1 VGCGGFPLACT
12 AIHSVP
18 IQSLDRI
25 RYAKKFICGK
35 DLSTS
40 MMGTTVIPNMANMPG
55 AEQPTPVVVSVASLT
70 SPIEII
76 WLVGMCVCMLFFIV
90 AYVKHIRQFKMSLP
104 IENNFGALWLQE
116 DSLRRPVQ
124 IRQSDRINTPLTY
137 GIFRP
142 VVLLPKNTDWTD
154 EMKLRYV
161 LAHEYTHIRR
171 FDTLTKLV
179 LTTAVCV
186 HWFNPLVWVMYVL
199 ANRDIELP
207 CNETVVRTLGEIMK
221 SAYALTL
228 IGLEEKKRFITPLV
242 NRFSK
247 NAIEERIV
255 SIMKTKKTTIFSI
268 VMALALVIGTI
279 TVFAT
284 SAVVLAAGYK
294 PNPENI
300 KNYNSDN
307 LVSHENG
314 S

>member
-1 VGCGGFPLACT
+1 
-12 AIHSVP
+12 
-18 IQSLDRI
+18 
-25 RYAKKFICGK
+25 
-35 DLSTS
+35 
-40 MMGTTVIPNMANMPG
+40 
-55 AEQPTPVVVSVASLT
+55 
-70 SPIEII
+70 
-76 WLVGMCVCMLFFIV
+76 
-90 AYVKHIRQFKMSLP
+90 
-104 IENNFGALWLQE
+104 
-116 DSLRRPVQ
+116 
-124 IRQSDRINTPLTY
+124 
-137 GIFRP
+137 
-142 VVLLPKNTDWTD
+142 
-154 EMKLRYV
+154 
-161 LAHEYTHIRR
+161 
-171 FDTLTKLV
+171 
-179 LTTAVCV
+179 
-186 HWFNPLVWVMYVL
+186 
-199 ANRDIELP
+199 
-207 CNETVVRTLGEIMK
+207 MK

>member
-1 VGCGGFPLACT
+1 
-12 AIHSVP
+12 
-18 IQSLDRI
+18 
-25 RYAKKFICGK
+25 
-35 DLSTS
+35 
-40 MMGTTVIPNMANMPG
+40 MPG

-171 FDTLTKLV
+171 FDTLTKLCWPPLYASIGLILFV
-179 LTTAVCV
+179 GDVCTGK
-186 HWFNPLVWVMYVL
+186 
-199 ANRDIELP
+199 RDIELP

-221 SAYALTL
+221 SAYA
-228 IGLEEKKRFITPLV
+228 
-242 NRFSK
+242 
-247 NAIEERIV
+247 
-255 SIMKTKKTTIFSI
+255 
-268 VMALALVIGTI
+268 
-279 TVFAT
+279 
-284 SAVVLAAGYK
+284 
-294 PNPENI
+294 
-300 KNYNSDN
+300 
-307 LVSHENG
+307 
-314 S
+314 